1 MRARLLCVIGACL
14 WSATPTARQVSAPA
28 ALSGDLRTHVQNGRF
43 DTVSSLNGLPV
54 GVRRELQTLIGSP
67 NLDIVDPGAAP
78 RTARGTDGSTPL
90 RRLVAAGCSY
100 EDCLLYY
107 ERGGSTRLWRVVLIH
122 WTAKAANVEW
132 GGTAPD
138 GLTTI
143 DGVRSAILSGAIKS
157 SAGPW

>member
-1 MRARLLCVIGACL
+1 MRARLLCAIGASL
-14 WSATPTARQVSAPA
+14 LSATTIAGQAARPL
-28 ALSGDLRTHVQNGRF
+28 ALSGELRTHVQNGRF

-54 GVRRELQTLIGSP
+54 GLRGELQTLFGSAS
-67 NLDIVDPGAAP
+67 LGIVDPGAAP
-78 RTARGTDGSTPL
+78 RTTRGSAGSTPL

-100 EDCLLYY
+100 EDCLVYY

-122 WTAKAANVEW
+122 WAAKAAKVEW
-132 GGTAPD
+132 GGTAPG

-143 DGVRSAILSGAIKS
+143 DEVRTAILSGAITS